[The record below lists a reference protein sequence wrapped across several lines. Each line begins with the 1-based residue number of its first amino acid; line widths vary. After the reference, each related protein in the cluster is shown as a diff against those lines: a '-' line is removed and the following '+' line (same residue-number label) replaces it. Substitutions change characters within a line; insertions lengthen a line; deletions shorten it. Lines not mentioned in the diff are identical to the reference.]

1 MKQVEKKKTLNFG
14 LVLLSGVSVVAIS
27 QPSFA
32 QEQVEAT
39 QVASAEP
46 EDGESLVQD
55 TIVVRGIR
63 ASLAS
68 SLATKRDADGIV
80 DAITAEDIGKFP
92 DQNLAES
99 LQRITGVSVDRSLGE
114 GSSVTVRGFGQDF
127 NLVTFNGRMMPTST
141 LGDGASAPSSRN
153 FDFGNLAS
161 EAISAV
167 EVFKTSKA
175 SVPTGGIGATIN
187 IRTTRPLEADGM
199 SATVAAKGVYD
210 ESSIGD
216 PELTPEISGLYSNQ
230 FLDGRFGFAVSG
242 SYQERSGG
250 VAQANV
256 GWRDGYLGSSDYNGE
271 WGALPRDGSWNF
283 IDGTTNRPGDT
294 DVYEVPQNADYELAE
309 FTRKRT
315 NGQLTLQY
323 DFTDNIRG
331 TADYTYSHNQVDLAR
346 STVGVW
352 FNHAYT
358 NSAWTDG
365 PVAGPLFYT
374 EFLGNSDLSYSGAL
388 LANESENKS
397 IGLNLEWDVNDRL
410 TLTFDAHD
418 SSAESKPG
426 NQYGS
431 SMSLGTAVLSID
443 NQTINFENDLP
454 VISVVQNS
462 ALPDLFSASSIL
474 GTGSSFRNAYVKD
487 DIRQARIYGS
497 YEFDHSLI
505 KSVDFGVGMIENEYK
520 SKYGFIQ
527 TDSWGGLGTS
537 ADYPDELWTSISL
550 PGQFDGIS
558 GSDDPN
564 MIQTMYRFNFADMVD
579 LMESNY
585 GICSSPWTGQ
595 SIDGTCLA
603 VQDTDDIYKE
613 DIFSAFVQYNNKFDL
628 FGRDATL
635 NAGLRYEETKVT
647 SNSLQPNPTG
657 TVWSGLTEI
666 GVTYTGQDRLTVE
679 GKYDHLLP
687 SIDFAFEPLDFIKI
701 RTAYS
706 QTVTRP
712 SYNNLRASLNLQ
724 PPFRPEEARAA
735 QGNPGLKPYESKNF
749 DISAEWYYA
758 DDSYVS
764 LAYFSKDVSNFIGT
778 SEFDQTFPGLTNP
791 AAGPRY
797 QAAVAAL
804 GAAATAEEIQNY
816 IRTNFPDTVNSNG
829 GILGQPDDPLFQI
842 RTSIPFN
849 NDEKLKYEGIEF
861 SVQHLF
867 GDTGFGGILNYTV
880 ALDAD
885 QYDNTQSFR
894 TPQFVVTGWSDSAN
908 VIGFYEKNGFQ
919 ARLAYNWREMYLDG
933 AGANP
938 YYIQNY
944 GQLDGNVSYEF
955 DNGVSIFVEGIN
967 ITGED
972 RRGHRRSEN
981 NVFFM
986 NNGQPRWSFGA
997 RYKF

>member
-1 MKQVEKKKTLNFG
+1 MKYRHKNKATKFG
-14 LVLLSGVSVVAIS
+14 LALFGGASVLALS
-27 QPSFA
+27 QPAFA
-32 QEQVEAT
+32 QEQVETT
-39 QVASAEP
+39 QPASAEIA
-46 EDGESLVQD
+46 DGETLVQD
-55 TIVVRGIR
+55 TVVVTGIR
-63 ASLAS
+63 GSLAS

-167 EVFKTSKA
+167 EVYKTSKA

-187 IRTTRPLEADGM
+187 IKTTRPLEASGM
-199 SATVAAKGVYD
+199 SATIAAKGVYD

-230 FLDGRFGFAVSG
+230 FLDGRLGFALSG

-256 GWRDGYLGSSDYNGE
+256 GWRDGYLGSSDFDGE
-271 WGALPRDGSWNF
+271 WGALPQPGAWNF

-294 DVYEVPQNADYELAE
+294 VSYEVPQNADYELAE

-323 DFTDNIRG
+323 DFFDNLRG
-331 TADYTYSHNQVDLAR
+331 TADYTYSQNQVELAR
-346 STVGVW
+346 STAGIW
-352 FNHAYT
+352 FNHAFT

-397 IGLNLEWDVNDRL
+397 IGLNLEWAVNDKL
-410 TLTFDAHD
+410 NLVFDAHK

-426 NQYGS
+426 KKYGS
-431 SMSLGTAVLSID
+431 SNSLGTAVLSID

-454 VISVVQNS
+454 VISVVQNP
-462 ALPDLFSASSIL
+462 ALPDLFSVSSIL

-487 DIRQARIYGS
+487 DIQQARIYGS
-497 YEFDHSLI
+497 YEFDYSLI
-505 KSVDFGVGMIENEYK
+505 DSVDFGVSVLENEYK

-537 ADYPDELWTSISL
+537 ADYPDELWKAIAL

-558 GSDDPN
+558 GSGDPN
-564 MIQTMYRFNFADMVD
+564 MLQTMYRFNFADMVD

-585 GICSSPWTGQ
+585 GICSSPFTGTP
-595 SIDGTCLA
+595 IEGTCLA
-603 VQDTDDIYKE
+603 VQDTDDVYLE
-613 DIFSAFVQYNNKFDL
+613 EIFSAFVQYNNTFDV

-635 NAGLRYEETKVT
+635 NAGLRYEETKIT
-647 SNSLQPNPTG
+647 SRSLQPNPVG
-657 TVWSGLTEI
+657 TNWIGFTEI
-666 GVTYTGQDRLTVE
+666 GVTFSGQDTLTVSGSYE
-679 GKYDHLLP
+679 HLLP
-687 SIDFAFEPLDFIKI
+687 SVDFAFEPLSNVKI

-712 SYNNLRASLNLQ
+712 SYNNLRASLNIQ
-724 PPFRPEEARAA
+724 PPFRPNEARAA
-735 QGNPGLKPYESKNF
+735 QGNPSLEPYESENF
-749 DISAEWYYA
+749 DISGEWYYA

-764 LAYFSKDVSNFIGT
+764 LAYFTKDVSNFIGT
-778 SEFDQTFPGLTNP
+778 TEFDQTFAGLTNP
-791 AAGPRY
+791 AQGPRAE
-797 QAAVAAL
+797 AALVAL
-804 GAAATAEEIQNY
+804 GANATAEDIQNY
-816 IRTNFPDTVNSNG
+816 IRTNYPDTIGDNG

-849 NDEKLKYEGIEF
+849 NDQTLKYEGVEF
-861 SVQHLF
+861 AVQHMF
-867 GDTGFGGILNYTV
+867 ADTGFGGIFNYTV
-880 ALDAD
+880 ALNAD
-885 QYDNTQSFR
+885 QFDNTQSYR

-908 VIGFYEKNGFQ
+908 IIGFYEKNGFQ
-919 ARLAYNWREMYLDG
+919 ARLAYNWRDMFLGG
-933 AGANP
+933 AGPNP
-938 YYIQNY
+938 FYTQDY

-955 DNGVSIFVEGIN
+955 DNGVSIFAEGIN

-986 NNGQPRWSFGA
+986 NNGQPRWAFGA